1 MHGAT
6 AHGVHAHG
14 VVGAL
19 VPTAHGAL
27 AHGTVGV
34 LAVKIP
40 SRLKSNMI
48 TAQIQAVALK
58 AKLVRLP
65 APARKAKVVR

>member
-1 MHGAT
+1 MKNVVLAVSIPEQQPVLQTVDLGVT
-6 AHGVHAHG
+6 A
-14 VVGAL
+14 
-19 VPTAHGAL
+19 
-27 AHGTVGV
+27 VGV

-48 TAQIQAVALK
+48 TALTPAVALK